1 VTLQQPGIGGAPP
14 AQAVPTAQAARPMT
28 GVSAPA
34 DEATPPTRLVTR
46 VLFLLALAI
55 ATLVFIYPFFWL
67 LSASLKTRQDVFS
80 GQLIQLPLHFENYS
94 TIFQIAPVAN
104 WFFNSVVVGLLAA
117 TTVTISSALVAFA
130 FAYFRFP
137 GRNVLFGLVLAS
149 MMLPGA
155 VLMIPNFL
163 IWNALGQVNSPLFTP
178 LWAGNLFGSAF
189 YIFLLRQF
197 FLGLPREVFEAARVD
212 GASYPRMF
220 WSIAAPLTRAA
231 LIVVFIFELK
241 ASWTDLMKP
250 LIFMRDVALFT
261 LPRGLQSLVA
271 RFDPQV
277 GGQGEFH
284 LVMAASV
291 IVTLPMIVIF
301 FLAQRYFIE
310 GIATT
315 GSKG

>member
-1 VTLQQPGIGGAPP
+1 MTLNQGGVGGAPP
-14 AQAVPTAQAARPMT
+14 TSAAPTAQAVAPLARVGPIR
-28 GVSAPA
+28 G
-34 DEATPPTRLVTR
+34 EAERPSRLISR
-46 VLFLLALAI
+46 VVYLIGLGI
-55 ATLVFIYPFFWL
+55 ATVIFLFPFIWLV
-67 LSASLKTRQDVFS
+67 SASLKQRQDVFS
-80 GQLIQLPLHFENYS
+80 SDLFKFPLHVENYA
-94 TIFQIAPVAN
+94 TIFTIAPVAH
-104 WFFNSVVVGLLAA
+104 WFFNSVVVAVLAA
-117 TTVTISSALVAFA
+117 VTVTISSALTAFA

-137 GRNVLFGLVLAS
+137 GRNILFGIVLAS

-163 IWNALGQVNSPLFTP
+163 IWNALGQINSPLFTP

-231 LIVVFIFELK
+231 LLVVFIFELK

-250 LIFMRDVALFT
+250 LIFMKDVALFT
-261 LPRGLQSLVA
+261 LPRGLQSLIA

>member
-1 VTLQQPGIGGAPP
+1 MTAQTGGAPP
-14 AQAVPTAQAARPMT
+14 STALTAGAAARVAAARTAQNRTPRAILSRVVFLVALI
-28 GVSAPA
+28 G
-34 DEATPPTRLVTR
+34 ATFVFLFPFIWLV
-46 VLFLLALAI
+46 
-55 ATLVFIYPFFWL
+55 
-67 LSASLKTRQDVFS
+67 SASLKTRVNVFS
-80 GQLIQLPLHFENYS
+80 NELFPFPLHFENYTRIFEVVPLAGWFTNS
-94 TIFQIAPVAN
+94 TLV
-104 WFFNSVVVGLLAA
+104 SVLAA
-117 TTVTISSALVAFA
+117 VTVTISSAIVAFG

-137 GRNVLFGLVLAS
+137 GRNILFGLVLAS

-155 VLMIPNFL
+155 VMMIPNFL
-163 IWNALGQVNSPLFTP
+163 IWNALGQVNSPTFAP

-220 WSIAAPLTRAA
+220 WSVAVPLTRAA

-241 ASWTDLMKP
+241 AAWTDLMRP
-250 LIFMRDVALFT
+250 LIFIQDLSLFT
-261 LPRGLQSLVA
+261 LPQGLNYLVTIYN
-271 RFDPQV
+271 PQV

-291 IVTLPMIVIF
+291 IITLPMIIVF